1 MILETL
7 ERLCAN
13 GIAEF
18 VLFFS
23 SARGRSAAQ
32 LAEQRAKAQAQISAA
47 GATEAQKEKANAS
60 LANLARIEWM
70 CPMYD
75 QVRLRA
81 RAPSLSLSLRPRLE
95 FVTAAGSGR
104 AAYVEGDGRALSPHG
119 PGCAPPRPTAG
130 RREGAAVGACHVCDV
145 SRVTLRRRTAR
156 AGDGSSR
163 AGHALALGW
172 APVRDKNR
180 VPIRWEY
187 VLQI

>member
-1 MILETL
+1 MDESKVVRPTKAYKNADFLASRAARPLRIMSEHLETL
-7 ERLCAN
+7 ERLSAN
-13 GIAEF
+13 GIEEF

-81 RAPSLSLSLRPRLE
+81 RAPSLPLALSL
-95 FVTAAGSGR
+95 FA
-104 AAYVEGDGRALSPHG
+104 
-119 PGCAPPRPTAG
+119 
-130 RREGAAVGACHVCDV
+130 
-145 SRVTLRRRTAR
+145 RVWNL
-156 AGDGSSR
+156 
-163 AGHALALGW
+163 
-172 APVRDKNR
+172 
-180 VPIRWEY
+180 
-187 VLQI
+187 